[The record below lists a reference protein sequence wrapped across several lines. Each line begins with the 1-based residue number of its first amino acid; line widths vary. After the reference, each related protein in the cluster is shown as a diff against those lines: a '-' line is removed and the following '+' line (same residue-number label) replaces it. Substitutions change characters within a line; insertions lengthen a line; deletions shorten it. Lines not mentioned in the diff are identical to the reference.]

1 MVAAHF
7 DGLHSRYTE
16 LTTNSV
22 TLNNAVIPMIAA
34 TLSVLAPQIR
44 GPWSSL
50 NRYVVCMGREE
61 TLFLERNVFSTLEQ
75 DQDQDHTHE
84 TIIQ

>member
-1 MVAAHF
+1 
-7 DGLHSRYTE
+7 
-16 LTTNSV
+16 
-22 TLNNAVIPMIAA
+22 MIAT

-61 TLFLERNVFSTLEQ
+61 RLFLERNIFNSLEQ
-75 DQDQDHTHE
+75 DQEHTYE
-84 TIIQ
+84 TIVQ

>member
-1 MVAAHF
+1 M
-7 DGLHSRYTE
+7 
-16 LTTNSV
+16 
-22 TLNNAVIPMIAA
+22 NNAVIPMIAA

-61 TLFLERNVFSTLEQ
+61 RLFLERNIFSSL
-75 DQDQDHTHE
+75 DQDHTHD